1 MAHANHTTTSRIARF
16 ETMVAGNAGRPWI
29 ICPVRFYGA
38 QPPRKMDGNPCTLSF
53 TRSRRRKM
61 NIKKLIFD
69 GEGVTL
75 DFKKTITSCEK
86 IARTMS
92 SFANNKGG
100 RLLIGVADDG
110 TIKGV
115 KSEDEERYMITKAAQ
130 LFARP
135 ALEPVFE
142 EVYVDDK
149 LVLVVEIP
157 ESDTKPHYALAEDG
171 KWGAYVRVKD
181 KSVLASKIV
190 VDVLRHSA
198 DKSGILI
205 EYSTKEKALLEYLA
219 ERERINVPEYC
230 KLLNLSRRSA

>member
-1 MAHANHTTTSRIARF
+1 MRAT
-16 ETMVAGNAGRPWI
+16 
-29 ICPVRFYGA
+29 
-38 QPPRKMDGNPCTLSF
+38 
-53 TRSRRRKM
+53 
-61 NIKKLIFD
+61 NIKKLIFE

-86 IARTMS
+86 IARTMV

-110 TIKGV
+110 SIKGV
-115 KSEDEERYMITKAAQ
+115 KSEDEERYMITRAAQ
-130 LFARP
+130 MFAKP

-157 ESDTKPHYALAEDG
+157 ESDTKPQYALAEDS
-171 KWGAYVRVKD
+171 KWWVYVRVKD

-190 VDVLRHSA
+190 VDVLKHSA
-198 DKSGILI
+198 DKNGILI

-230 KLLNLSRRSA
+230 KLLKLSRRSAQRILVNMVLSGVIKVQTTEKEEYYTAA

>member
-1 MAHANHTTTSRIARF
+1 MRAT
-16 ETMVAGNAGRPWI
+16 
-29 ICPVRFYGA
+29 
-38 QPPRKMDGNPCTLSF
+38 
-53 TRSRRRKM
+53 

-86 IARTMS
+86 IARTMI

-110 TIKGV
+110 SIKGV
-115 KSEDEERYMITKAAQ
+115 KSEDEERYMITRAAQ
-130 LFARP
+130 MFAKP

-149 LVLVVEIP
+149 LVLVVEIA

-171 KWGAYVRVKD
+171 KWWVYVRVKD

-190 VDVLRHSA
+190 VDVLKHSA
-198 DKSGILI
+198 DKNGILI

-230 KLLNLSRRSA
+230 KLLNLSRRSAQRILVNMVLSGVIKVHTTEKEEYYTAA

>member
-1 MAHANHTTTSRIARF
+1 MRAT
-16 ETMVAGNAGRPWI
+16 
-29 ICPVRFYGA
+29 
-38 QPPRKMDGNPCTLSF
+38 
-53 TRSRRRKM
+53 

-86 IARTMS
+86 IARTMV

-110 TIKGV
+110 SIKGV
-115 KSEDEERYMITKAAQ
+115 KSEDEERYMITRAAQ
-130 LFARP
+130 MFAKP

-171 KWGAYVRVKD
+171 KWWVYVRVKD

-190 VDVLRHSA
+190 VDVLRHSS
-198 DKSGILI
+198 DKNGVLI
-205 EYSTKEKALLEYLA
+205 EYSTKEKALLEYLT

-230 KLLNLSRRSA
+230 KLLKLSRRSAQRILVNMVLSGVIKVHTTEKEEYYTAA